1 MVSYR
6 YIMLQ
11 SKIVHR
17 SSLFLLL
24 SLLASTSTACSY
36 LGYGSEEYS
45 CSGLP
50 TGTKCM
56 SARDVYLSRKELVND
71 NKKSFK
77 NDTQKSLSESFKTN
91 NSSYELSYDNS
102 SPETVTKIE
111 DIQCNNIDENN
122 GECKA
127 EELNYSYLNTDSST
141 YRLHNEL
148 LVQNYILENI
158 NRVEK
163 HINKKISQIESI
175 EQVDISNISNNN
187 QLFLKDN
194 LKHPPLKK
202 YQITFN
208 SYVDNSNVY
217 HHKHDVVIFDIPV
230 KANSSRNSTF
240 SDEFRTHNRLLNN
253 SDNDNR
259 SKVVIYSEEL
269 DKNENNEELSS
280 DFYSQYSDSSKML
293 DGDSL
298 EQSNYNKL
306 YDDYYNN
313 DKLFSINS
321 LTDEIENENIKNEF
335 DNSSDKQNNLNANKH
350 TNANNVTSSLDLNEN
365 PSFNPATY
373 SNQNHLNFNNN
384 KVITPLFNRTNK

>member
-1 MVSYR
+1 MVAYR

-24 SLLASTSTACSY
+24 SLLAFTNTGCSY

-148 LVQNYILENI
+148 LVQNDILENI

-194 LKHPPLKK
+194 LKHPLLKK

-230 KANSSRNSTF
+230 KANSSRNSPF

-259 SKVVIYSEEL
+259 SKVVVYSEEL
-269 DKNENNEELSS
+269 DENENNEELSS

-306 YDDYYNN
+306 YDDYYN

-321 LTDEIENENIKNEF
+321 LTDEIENENKKNEF

-350 TNANNVTSSLDLNEN
+350 TNANNVTSSFDLNEN

-384 KVITPLFNRTNK
+384 KVTTPLFNRTNK

>member
-1 MVSYR
+1 MVAYR

-24 SLLASTSTACSY
+24 SLLAFTNTGCSY

-148 LVQNYILENI
+148 LVQNDILENI

-175 EQVDISNISNNN
+175 EQVDISNLSNNN

-230 KANSSRNSTF
+230 KANSSRNSPF

-259 SKVVIYSEEL
+259 SKVVVYSEEL
-269 DKNENNEELSS
+269 DENENNEELSS

-306 YDDYYNN
+306 YDDYYN

-321 LTDEIENENIKNEF
+321 LTDEIENENK
-335 DNSSDKQNNLNANKH
+335 KK
-350 TNANNVTSSLDLNEN
+350 
-365 PSFNPATY
+365 
-373 SNQNHLNFNNN
+373 
-384 KVITPLFNRTNK
+384 

>member
-1 MVSYR
+1 MVAYR

-24 SLLASTSTACSY
+24 SLLAFTNTGCSY

-148 LVQNYILENI
+148 LVQNDILENI

-194 LKHPPLKK
+194 LKHPLLKK

-230 KANSSRNSTF
+230 KANSSKNSTF

-259 SKVVIYSEEL
+259 SKVVVYSEEL
-269 DKNENNEELSS
+269 DENENNEELSS

-306 YDDYYNN
+306 YDDYYN

-350 TNANNVTSSLDLNEN
+350 TNANNVTSSFDLNEN

-384 KVITPLFNRTNK
+384 KVTTPLFNRTNK